1 MSLLQ
6 YSDVSK
12 SQNIYVSLNEA
23 PLVTKI
29 IGAKCSDGVVLV
41 ADKKLTDIFDRLPPE
56 FTNKLS
62 GDIRHFLMEYTG
74 LREIF
79 DIFRKAIVGDWLLTL
94 NSDPYTF
101 DTYVSRCCPMIRS
114 LNGIARG
121 PNYSLNIL
129 IGKHQL
135 KNTQL
140 YYIDDTGRE
149 NKINDY
155 IAIGSGKG
163 EADIMCKKLEH
174 NSITMKEFAKHAYLS
189 IIYMNQYRPAL
200 GVGVEQDDVP
210 RVTYL
215 PYDKEKDEDATP
227 EDIEEY
233 KKFTSERLEAIRHDL
248 EGLTRESIQHALK
261 P

>member
-1 MSLLQ
+1 MSLLE
-6 YSDVSK
+6 YSDVLD
-12 SQNIYVSLNEA
+12 SQNIYFSLNEA
-23 PLVTKI
+23 PLVTVI
-29 IGAKCSDGVVLV
+29 IGARCSDGVVLV
-41 ADKKLTDIFDRLPPE
+41 ADKKLTDIFDRIPPE

-62 GDIRHFLMEYTG
+62 GDIRHFLMGYTG

-101 DTYVSRCCPMIRS
+101 DNYVIRCCPMIRA

-121 PNYSLNIL
+121 PAYRLQVL

-140 YYIDDTGRE
+140 YYIDDKGKE

-163 EADIMCKKLEH
+163 EADNICKNLDH
-174 NSITMKEFAKHAYLS
+174 NCITMKEFAKRAYFA
-189 IIYMNQYRPAL
+189 IMFMNQYRPAL

-215 PYDKEKDEDATP
+215 PYDIEKDEDATP
-227 EDIEEY
+227 KDIEEY
-233 KKFTSERLEAIRHDL
+233 KKYTAEKLEAIR
-248 EGLTRESIQHALK
+248 RNLK